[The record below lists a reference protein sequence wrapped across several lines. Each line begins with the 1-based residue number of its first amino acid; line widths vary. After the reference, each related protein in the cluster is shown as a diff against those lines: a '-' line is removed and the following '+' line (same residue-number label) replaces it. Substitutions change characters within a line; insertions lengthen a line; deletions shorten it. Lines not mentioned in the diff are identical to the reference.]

1 LIILEVGLFS
11 EDYIMRMIRLA
22 TAALAQI
29 IGLKKAGQYRPALQA
44 IDQALEEV
52 LGLKAGLIR
61 AMDDESLLSG
71 LTQQDRLDTDR
82 LLILADLFFEEAD
95 ILAMQGKTDA
105 SQASALRALNFYL
118 DVVLDWG
125 PERVSQKFEK
135 IEQLVQKL
143 GEQILP
149 AQTCFALYFYYVQVG
164 ELPSAKRMLERL
176 KADPDWREDALLE
189 EAELERK
196 PGGE

>member
-1 LIILEVGLFS
+1 LFS

-22 TAALAQI
+22 TAAMAQI
-29 IGLKKAGQYRPALQA
+29 IGLKTGGQYKQALQA

-61 AMDDESLLSG
+61 AMDDESLLSA
-71 LTQQDRLDTDR
+71 LTQQERLDTDR

-95 ILAMQGKTDA
+95 ILRLQDKPAA
-105 SQASALRALNFYL
+105 SQASALRAINFYL

-125 PERVSQKFEK
+125 PERISEKFDK
-135 IEQLVQKL
+135 IEQLVGVL
-143 GEQILP
+143 GEQNLP
-149 AQTCFALYFYYVQVG
+149 PQTCFALYFYYVQAS
-164 ELPSAKRMLERL
+164 ELSPAKRMLEKL
-176 KADPDWREDALLE
+176 KADPDWREDALSE

-196 PGGE
+196 LTSK

>member
-1 LIILEVGLFS
+1 LFS

-22 TAALAQI
+22 TAALVQI
-29 IGLKKAGQYRPALQA
+29 IGLKKAGQYQPALQA

-95 ILAMQGKTDA
+95 ILAMQGKADG

-149 AQTCFALYFYYVQVG
+149 PQTCFALYFYYVQVG
-164 ELPSAKRMLERL
+164 ELPSAKRMLEKL
-176 KADPDWREDALLE
+176 KAYPDWREEALSE

-196 PGGE
+196 PGSK

>member
-1 LIILEVGLFS
+1 
-11 EDYIMRMIRLA
+11 MRMIRLA

-29 IGLKKAGQYRPALQA
+29 IGLKKAGQYQPALQA

-52 LGLKAGLIR
+52 LGLKAGLVR

-95 ILAMQGKTDA
+95 ILAMQGKADA

-135 IEQLVQKL
+135 IEQLVKKL
-143 GEQILP
+143 GEQILHP
-149 AQTCFALYFYYVQVG
+149 QTCFALYFYYVQVG
-164 ELPSAKRMLERL
+164 ELPLAKHMLEKL
-176 KADPDWREDALLE
+176 KAYPDWREDALLE

-196 PGGE
+196 PGSK

>member
-1 LIILEVGLFS
+1 MGLFS

-22 TAALAQI
+22 AAAMAQI
-29 IGLKKAGQYRPALQA
+29 MGLKKAGQYQPALQA

-95 ILAMQGKTDA
+95 ILAMQGKADA

-125 PERVSQKFEK
+125 PERISQKFEK
-135 IEQLVQKL
+135 IEQLVKKL
-143 GEQILP
+143 GEQSLP
-149 AQTCFALYFYYVQVG
+149 PQTCFAMYFYYVQVG
-164 ELPSAKRMLERL
+164 ELPSAKHMLEKL

-196 PGGE
+196 PGSK